1 MNPGD
6 AMKLSRRR
14 LLSLA
19 AGGAALPA
27 LSRVAWAQAYPSR
40 PVRVL
45 EGFGGGSSADL
56 SARLIGQWLSDRLGQ
71 HFVIENRP
79 GAGSNIATE
88 AVVRAAPDGY
98 TLLTCVTA
106 NAINATL
113 YEKLNFN
120 FLRDIAPV
128 AGLLRLSLVL
138 LVNPSIAARTLPEFI
153 AYAKANPGK
162 MNIAS
167 PGNGSGPHV
176 AGELLK
182 MMAGIN
188 IVHVPYRGPAPAFT
202 DLISGQVQVTF
213 GALPAAIGYI
223 RAGELRALAVTSAT
237 RSSELPDLPAVAEFV
252 LGYEASGWIGIGAP
266 RGTPATIIDTLSS
279 NITAGLADPQLKAR
293 VKDLGADPM
302 PMTPTEFGRFMADE
316 TEKWAKVVK
325 FSGAK
330 AE

>member
-1 MNPGD
+1 
-6 AMKLSRRR
+6 
-14 LLSLA
+14 
-19 AGGAALPA
+19 LP
-27 LSRVAWAQAYPSR
+27 R

-45 EGFGGGSSADL
+45 EGFGAGSSADL
-56 SARLIGQWLSDRLGQ
+56 SARLIGQWLSERLGQ

-128 AGLLRLSLVL
+128 AGLLRLSLVM
-138 LVNPSIAARTLPEFI
+138 LVNPSIAARTLREFI

-182 MMAGIN
+182 MMTGIN

-223 RAGELRALAVTSAT
+223 RAGELRALA
-237 RSSELPDLPAVAEFV
+237 
-252 LGYEASGWIGIGAP
+252 AP
-266 RGTPATIIDTLSS
+266 RGTPAAIIDKLDS

-293 VKDLGADPM
+293 IKGLGADPM
-302 PMTPTEFGRFMADE
+302 PMTPTEFGAFMADE
-316 TEKWAKVVK
+316 TEKWAKVIK
-325 FSGAK
+325 FAGIKS
-330 AE
+330 E